1 MKEELKNQNFRNEA
15 EEAEWWDTNQDALAK
30 EFGTA
35 AATGRLGHG
44 TTARRG
50 NTPAITIRLDP
61 NDVAKARLQAEHR
74 GLRYQTYLKML
85 IHEALREVESDLMAV
100 NRKENAMTKEERL
113 FVERRSQ
120 GDYAVRKPR
129 SERASAVLPTQADAI
144 SRARDLNPGTSPL
157 VERVRHTSVGKP
169 DKWRKP

>member
-1 MKEELKNQNFRNEA
+1 MKEELKNKNFRNEA
-15 EEAEWWDTNQDALAK
+15 EEAQWWDANQDALAE
-30 EFGTA
+30 EFEKA
-35 AATGRLGHG
+35 AAAGTLGRG
-44 TTARRG
+44 TVARKG

-85 IHEALREVESDLMAV
+85 VHEALRDMEHQLMASHE
-100 NRKENAMTKEERL
+100 KGIAMTSDERL
-113 FVERRSQ
+113 FVERRAQ
-120 GDYAVRKPR
+120 GDYAVRKPK
-129 SERASAVLPTQADAI
+129 SERASAVLPTQAEAI
-144 SRARDLNPGTSPL
+144 DKARDLNPGTAPL